1 MKILIIHA
9 SAGAGHQKAAEA
21 LFAGFEQ
28 SHPGQA
34 KLIDIL
40 NYTNPLFKKMYRGT
54 YVYLVTKLPFVW
66 KFVFELL
73 DIPLFQPVIHV
84 GRRIYNYL
92 NTASF
97 RRFLIDENFDYIL
110 TTHFMAGE
118 VVSALKKNKQIDSKL
133 IVVVTDFDVHR
144 IWLAS
149 GVDTYCVA
157 TDWTKEKVKKLGIS
171 EQKIKVTGIPT
182 HEKFSQSHDISGLK
196 QKMGLE
202 KDAFTVLLATGSFG
216 IGPIE
221 EIMNRLDGFQVV
233 VVCGHNQDLYR
244 KLSPQETSCK
254 KVFGLVNN
262 MHELM
267 AVSDV
272 MVTKPGGLSISEA
285 LVSHLPMIFFNAI
298 PGQETNN
305 IAVLKTYGIGV
316 TGYAIS
322 QIVQELNQLKSSK
335 DLFLTALRNTKSI
348 ARPNAVND
356 VVSLVV

>member
-1 MKILIIHA
+1 MKILVIHA

-21 LFAGFEQ
+21 LFAGLE
-28 SHPGQA
+28 HMYPGQG
-34 KLIDIL
+34 KIIDIL
-40 NYTNPLFKKMYRGT
+40 DYTSPLFKNMYRGT
-54 YVYLVTKLPFVW
+54 YIFLVTKMPFVW
-66 KFVFELL
+66 KFVFGLL
-73 DIPLFQPVIHV
+73 DIPLLQPIINF

-92 NTASF
+92 NTAKL
-97 RRFLIDENFDYIL
+97 RRFLIDENFDYVV

-118 VVSALKKNKQIDSKL
+118 VVSALKRNKQVDSKL

-144 IWLAS
+144 IWLAG
-149 GVDTYCVA
+149 GVDMYCVA
-157 TDWTKEKVKKLGIS
+157 TEWTKEKVKTLGVNG
-171 EQKIKVTGIPT
+171 QKIKVTGIPT
-182 HEKFSQSHDISGLK
+182 HEKFSQPHDIPGLK
-196 QKMGLE
+196 QKLGLE
-202 KDAFTVLLATGSFG
+202 KDAFTVLVATGSFG

-221 EIMNRLDGFQVV
+221 EIMNSLDGFQVI
-233 VVCGHNQDLYR
+233 VVCGHNQELYR
-244 KLSPQETSCK
+244 KLSTQETSCK
-254 KVFGLVNN
+254 RVFGLVNN

-305 IAVLKTYGIGV
+305 IAVLKTYGIGI

-322 QIVQELNQLKSSK
+322 QIVDELNQLKSSK
-335 DLFLTALRNTKSI
+335 DLFLTALKNTKLI